1 MLPIRS
7 KEHPAKLARARRR
20 FGKGLGFISKI
31 AAHEA
36 NKFNAAPL
44 VQLKKDVRRLL
55 EEHKVGPLPSLAS
68 VVYHGFDHGKVRER
82 RGEGGDC
89 KGVSG
94 DNPL

>member
-1 MLPIRS
+1 VR
-7 KEHPAKLARARRR
+7 
-20 FGKGLGFISKI
+20 
-31 AAHEA
+31 
-36 NKFNAAPL
+36 
-44 VQLKKDVRRLL
+44 LKADVRRLL